1 MLSIVQEVATSVAP
15 SREVPVAHSNSFSAQ
30 TSGQAASFLGASESS
45 FFQVVS
51 DSESSQFVEKGFLPS
66 SSPGVRPTLIP
77 GVSIE
82 SDSIESNGVMD
93 TEQQR
98 ENSPIVISDQES
110 SSESSSSSTTSGVS
124 SSANVARNSEEKSAE
139 KERAERLRQSKMNEK
154 ICILDFK
161 VPGKDRLMDI
171 QKIMNQHTN
180 IRDFSM
186 KTLENGGIAIFF
198 RSNQARHFAQ
208 KTLNKH
214 LKDKLQDKRKKFGD
228 NKKYFEISSRVP
240 DGMDPELI
248 KSAIDAAY
256 FKTRS
261 NGIFIF
267 FMKSAA
273 SAQLLIE
280 NGLLMEDTYLNF
292 KPFVFAPFIACNSCG
307 SKEHRSCTRRLCD
320 YCAGDH
326 DALQCRAAEDKCF
339 YCGGSHQ
346 ASHCD
351 VRSQQRQALQ
361 RKKESYAEI
370 LKKNSPASI
379 PNPTTSARSHY
390 AFINEPRVHSSQ
402 QQTVALPV
410 HPSPA
415 PASNFILIAG
425 HTVEKTAVKAI
436 IEIVCSIFQLDVT
449 KVTNV
454 LKALESLSQLP
465 NSVLTVND
473 SSSSSPENEMD
484 IVAATNHLSSDQS
497 AIIVDNSSS
506 SSQNEMDVVA
516 ATNHDSS
523 DQSAIIVDNSSSSSP
538 QNDVEVCEDSLD
550 AGSDPF
556 MDICPSVDL
565 TKRKNRD
572 ASHSPVSKAKSRR
585 PSRSRSPPQNFDDPS
600 SEPVS
605 CNCGQVFTHIRQIR
619 SHFKAKTL
627 CGKDAF
633 INCRCGKLTLQPS
646 SHESIRDLFYEHIE
660 SQCPL

>member
-1 MLSIVQEVATSVAP
+1 MLRNTQKSATSV
-15 SREVPVAHSNSFSAQ
+15 
-30 TSGQAASFLGASESS
+30 ESS
-45 FFQVVS
+45 RGVLVVSSNPLTEVYRSMPSSSENASDSRFFQVIS
-51 DSESSQFVEKGFLPS
+51 DSEASEMNGEAPSPSPPPGVRHPVTPDVSLESDSNDSDGIVTEDHQEEKSSSSENPPVSTSNSSSIPSASPS
-66 SSPGVRPTLIP
+66 SSA
-77 GVSIE
+77 
-82 SDSIESNGVMD
+82 
-93 TEQQR
+93 
-98 ENSPIVISDQES
+98 
-110 SSESSSSSTTSGVS
+110 
-124 SSANVARNSEEKSAE
+124 ANVARNSAAVDEE
-139 KERAERLRQSKMNEK
+139 RRQREANSK

-161 VPGKDRLMDI
+161 NPGKDRLMDI
-171 QKIMNQHTN
+171 QKVMNQKTN

-198 RSNQARHFAQ
+198 RSSQARHFAQ
-208 KTLNKH
+208 KTLTTH
-214 LKDKLQDKRKKFGD
+214 LKDKLQDKKQKFGNNKKF
-228 NKKYFEISSRVP
+228 FEISSRIP
-240 DGMDPELI
+240 DGMDPDVI
-248 KSAIDAAY
+248 KNAIDAVSY
-256 FKTRS
+256 KSRS
-261 NGIFIF
+261 NGICVF
-267 FMKSAA
+267 FMKTAA
-273 SAQLLIE
+273 SAQYLIE
-280 NGLLMEDTYLNF
+280 NGYLLEDSYLNF

-307 SKEHRSCTRRLCD
+307 SKEHRSCTRRLCN

-326 DALQCRAAEDKCF
+326 DPSECRAEEDKCF
-339 YCGGSHQ
+339 YCGGIHQ
-346 ASHCD
+346 ATHCD

-379 PNPTTSARSHY
+379 PNSTTSARSHY

-415 PASNFILIAG
+415 PASNFISIAG
-425 HTVEKTAVKAI
+425 HAVEKTAVKAI

-465 NSVLTVND
+465 NSVLTVNE
-473 SSSSSPENEMD
+473 SSSSPPANEMD

-523 DQSAIIVDNSSSSSP
+523 DQSAIIVDNSSASSS

-556 MDICPSVDL
+556 MDCCPSVDL

-585 PSRSRSPPQNFDDPS
+585 PSRSRSPYQNFDNPS